1 MTIGLLIV
9 ILVVGVVM
17 ALLPMD
23 AQVKRLVYV
32 GLVVLFLVWL
42 LMVFGVIGDGGFR
55 TGRVI
60 IRD

>member
-42 LMVFGVIGDGGFR
+42 LMVFGVIGGDG
-55 TGRVI
+55 GRVI